1 MQNLH
6 TFKTVEQAI
15 NNAIIDHLKSRYEIN
30 DDDLNRIKRYTLVE
44 IPSEKEYGDIAIT
57 VAMRLAK
64 HLKEP
69 PSKIAESIVK
79 AVEGCGITFESVDI
93 AEPGFVNLRLGWNI
107 LLDTLYEA
115 INNREYSCWD
125 ILKKNDGAPLSI
137 QVEFV
142 SANPTGPLNIVNARA
157 SALGLALSNLLGK
170 MGAEVEKEYFVNDRG
185 RQIDLLAESI
195 LTAKKIEDGED
206 VRYPDEGYKGRYIE
220 ELASEMNKDL
230 YRMGDI
236 KGIGVWA
243 SEKIRKEQERVLRDF
258 GVEFD
263 RWYHQS
269 YITDEE
275 YNNVLNTL
283 RDRNALY
290 EADKAVWIKTS
301 EYGDVQDWV
310 LITSDGRYTYH
321 LADLAYHINK
331 YRRRY
336 DRVIN
341 ILGPDHHAHM
351 AMMLAGVKALGIP
364 EGWLEIII
372 AQQVNIVEK
381 GKRLKMGKRLGRYIT
396 MEELMKEV
404 SPDVCKFFFLDRA
417 PSAHIDFDFE
427 VAKKTSLE
435 NPVFYIQYAY
445 ARIESLRREATRAG
459 ILIPDNLQVN
469 MGLYGEEE
477 KEIAREVFYY
487 PQVVKMSA
495 MGRKTQL
502 LTCYLHNLAG
512 KFHRYYTR
520 NRILGVDRDLSYAR
534 QLLSLSVAS
543 VIRDGLNVLGISAPE
558 RM

>member
-534 QLLSLSVAS
+534 QLLSFSVAS

>member
-69 PSKIAESIVK
+69 PLKIAESIVK

-157 SALGLALSNLLGK
+157 SALGLALTNLLGK
-170 MGAEVEKEYFVNDRG
+170 MGADVEKEYFVNDRG

-404 SPDVCKFFFLDRA
+404 NPDVCKFFFLDRA

-534 QLLSLSVAS
+534 QLLSFSVAS
-543 VIRDGLNVLGISAPE
+543 VIRDGLNVLGIRAPE

>member
-30 DDDLNRIKRYTLVE
+30 DGDLNRIKRYTLVE

-69 PSKIAESIVK
+69 PLKIAESIVK

-125 ILKKNDGAPLSI
+125 ILKKDDGAPLSI

-351 AMMLAGVKALGIP
+351 AMMMAGVKALGIP

-534 QLLSLSVAS
+534 QLLSFSVAS

>member
-230 YRMGDI
+230 YRMRDI

-534 QLLSLSVAS
+534 QLLSFSVAS

>member
-534 QLLSLSVAS
+534 QLLSFSVAS
-543 VIRDGLNVLGISAPE
+543 
-558 RM
+558 